1 MKYKLKANVEN
12 FDVVDG
18 PFTGKKFRRGKVYRK
33 EDIPE
38 NEMHRFEMVEDRS
51 GVRGERLEAG
61 PAEGKKTPSGTVLAD
76 AGKEEKKTK
85 PKSSKP

>member
-1 MKYKLKANVEN
+1 MKYRLKANVEN

-18 PFTGKKFRRGKVYRK
+18 SHAGKKFRRGKSYSK

-51 GVRGERLEAG
+51 GVRGKRLEAG
-61 PAEGKKTPSGTVLAD
+61 PAEDAGADNKKDGKKA
-76 AGKEEKKTK
+76 
-85 PKSSKP
+85 KSKNSKP